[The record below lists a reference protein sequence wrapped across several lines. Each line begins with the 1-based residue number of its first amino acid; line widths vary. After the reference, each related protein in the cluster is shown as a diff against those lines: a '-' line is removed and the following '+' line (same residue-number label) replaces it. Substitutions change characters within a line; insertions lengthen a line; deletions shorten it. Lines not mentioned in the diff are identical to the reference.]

1 MFSLYFIYLSLFKPL
16 GKISDIIRNISSGEL
31 QQQIEIRSE
40 NEIGNLFLTAKIIQA
55 RLKTVIGQISE
66 SSINV
71 SVNADSLSQAGNESF
86 MQMSSQLNE
95 TQSVA
100 SAISQMTS
108 AIEEVAGN
116 TASVSTETEDAMQ
129 EAEKNIKLVN
139 QLNITITR
147 LVDEVE
153 NSSNVIATLN
163 AKSTDISSI
172 IESINSIA
180 EQTNLLALNAAIEAA
195 RAGEQGRGFA
205 VVADEVRTL
214 AVRTQ
219 DATREITDVIASLQT
234 EVKNAIHVMDKGQKQ
249 AVAATDQTLETI
261 KSLDSIRTAI
271 NKINDKS
278 TVIASATT
286 QQSAS
291 SKEISETILNI
302 SRMASETLDSAQIT
316 SETGERLNQ
325 NADKML
331 QQFTMFDIGID
342 INSAKTKAQDD
353 LQQQNKST
361 STEDADVFF

>member
-1 MFSLYFIYLSLFKPL
+1 
-16 GKISDIIRNISSGEL
+16 
-31 QQQIEIRSE
+31 
-40 NEIGNLFLTAKIIQA
+40 
-55 RLKTVIGQISE
+55 
-66 SSINV
+66 
-71 SVNADSLSQAGNESF
+71 
-86 MQMSSQLNE
+86 
-95 TQSVA
+95 
-100 SAISQMTS
+100 
-108 AIEEVAGN
+108 
-116 TASVSTETEDAMQ
+116 
-129 EAEKNIKLVN
+129 
-139 QLNITITR
+139 
-147 LVDEVE
+147 
-153 NSSNVIATLN
+153 
-163 AKSTDISSI
+163 
-172 IESINSIA
+172 
-180 EQTNLLALNAAIEAA
+180 
-195 RAGEQGRGFA
+195 
-205 VVADEVRTL
+205 
-214 AVRTQ
+214 
-219 DATREITDVIASLQT
+219 
-234 EVKNAIHVMDKGQKQ
+234 MDKGQKQ